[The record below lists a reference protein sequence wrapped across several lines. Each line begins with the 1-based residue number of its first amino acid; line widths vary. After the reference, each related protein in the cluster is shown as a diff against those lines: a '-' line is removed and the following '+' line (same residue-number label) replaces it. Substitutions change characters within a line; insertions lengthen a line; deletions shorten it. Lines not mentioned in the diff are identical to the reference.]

1 MLIEYKEYV
10 RKYFHK
16 RKYLLNPLFNLAE
29 GLKNVKNI
37 KKVENNCIISLFF
50 KMYKSIKQAP

>member
-37 KKVENNCIISLFF
+37 KK
-50 KMYKSIKQAP
+50 